1 MNRLRLLALPLAAG
15 AGSATVGCHSAD
27 TGTIQLITDE
37 EAGTFSESPVPTEL
51 QVVAIESADASTVLA
66 TAQLPTSTIDL
77 GQLSET
83 APVVSLNITG
93 YDAAHDR
100 RVFGACLPV
109 QYDALAGQTIPI
121 FVQRTGEFARLP
133 GPLTDSRQA
142 PVLAV
147 LQGEDLL
154 VAGGSD
160 PSLATTTQLF
170 DFGPFTA
177 FAAPPAL
184 PGVPESIAFTYG
196 TVAWVINSTAS
207 YYYDFS
213 GTYATSSLTAPANG
227 SFADVAGGAT
237 IFDENGAQY
246 IVGATRTTGGRTAMV
261 LKVDPNDFSDT
272 SYPFGN
278 AKWFTLKTSRLG
290 AGATWVV
297 GKGLVV
303 VGGNTSATDPGV
315 EIVDE
320 TFDASTPFPSP
331 ADESYGLGAATLDGS
346 HVLVA
351 GGVSPSKQDPGVR
364 EIDLGCAPSMSQTC
378 TTTWATFPFA
388 IDSAQTFAFTA
399 TDGLV
404 VGSQVGTRN
413 TYVFRLSP
421 TSATEVLTKEPHVDA
436 RAVWSPVGSIVLFGG
451 GNQLESFTP

>member
-1 MNRLRLLALPLAAG
+1 VNRLRLLALPLAAG
-15 AGSATVGCHSAD
+15 AGCAAVGCHSAD
-27 TGTIQLITDE
+27 SGTIQLITDE

-51 QVVAIESADASTVLA
+51 QVVAVESADASTILA

-93 YDAAHDR
+93 YDSAHDR

-170 DFGPFTA
+170 DFGSFTA
-177 FAAPPAL
+177 FPAPPAP
-184 PGVPESIAFTYG
+184 PGGPESIAFTYG
-196 TVAWVINSTAS
+196 TVAWVINGTSAS

-213 GTYATSSLTAPANG
+213 GSYATSTLTAPSGG

-246 IVGATRTTGGRTAMV
+246 IVGGTRTTAKSAMV
-261 LKVDPNDFSDT
+261 LKVDPNDFSNT

-290 AGATWVV
+290 AAATWVV

-303 VGGNTSATDPGV
+303 AGGNTSATDPGV

-331 ADESYGLGAATLDGS
+331 ADESSGLGAATLDGS
-346 HVLVA
+346 HVLIA
-351 GGVSPSKQDPGVR
+351 GGVSPSMQDPGVR

-399 TDGLV
+399 TDALV
-404 VGSQVGTRN
+404 VGSQVGTGQ

-421 TSATEVLTKEPHVDA
+421 TAATEVLTKQPHLQA

-451 GNQLESFTP
+451 GNQLESFSP